1 MVGHTRCPRHE
12 RALHESTTCGRSVP
26 LSEGAATRTRQLAD
40 GQIRTTHLN
49 YRTAMVSV
57 LRVVAS
63 FHPHN
68 QPLMP
73 WSRFNN
79 LIDGVFGFSLTVLM
93 LRLAAP
99 VYAEGQLGAALMEQA
114 PYYLLYCVGFLQI
127 IGAWSVL
134 RRLSS
139 WTKGIDFYGV
149 LFALLALMMWAT
161 LPFTL
166 DILMSALGN
175 RNDEASA
182 ARLMSLTLLVGMVG
196 LTGLFLRLERRG
208 CFRADLDPH
217 QFAVVRLTVYTV
229 VAWPVAVFVLSY
241 VTVWASLGVYL
252 GAVLLSLLPLEAMTT
267 EQYAAT
273 A

>member
-1 MVGHTRCPRHE
+1 
-12 RALHESTTCGRSVP
+12 
-26 LSEGAATRTRQLAD
+26 
-40 GQIRTTHLN
+40 
-49 YRTAMVSV
+49 
-57 LRVVAS
+57 
-63 FHPHN
+63 
-68 QPLMP
+68 MP
-73 WSRFNN
+73 WDRFNN

-99 VYAEGQLGAALMEQA
+99 VYDEGQLGAALIQQA

-139 WTKGIDFYGV
+139 WTTGVDFYGV
-149 LFALLALMMWAT
+149 LLALLALMMWAT

-166 DILMSALGN
+166 DILTRALGDPH
-175 RNDEASA
+175 DEASA
-182 ARLMSLTLLVGMVG
+182 ARLMSLTLLAGMLG
-196 LTGLFLRLERRG
+196 LSGLFLRLEQRD

-217 QFAVVRLTVYTV
+217 LFAAVRLTSYTV
-229 VAWPVAVFVLSY
+229 VAWPIAVFVLSY

-267 EQYAAT
+267 EQYAAMD
-273 A
+273 